1 MNLLESVG
9 FLASG
14 LVIAA
19 FCMKDLVPLRVTAL
33 ASNVT
38 FLAYGLGLGLTPVW
52 LLHAILL
59 PVNCWRLWQQVSQ
72 PSEPPS
78 EQCSG
83 WAWNSL
89 SMECARLRF
98 KRRRLPQ

>member
-1 MNLLESVG
+1 VSLLEILG

-14 LVIAA
+14 LVVAA
-19 FCMKDLVPLRVTAL
+19 FCMKDLVSLRLTAL
-33 ASNVT
+33 ASNVA

-59 PVNCWRLWQQVSQ
+59 PVNCWRLWQQLSQ
-72 PSEPPS
+72 PDEPAR
-78 EQCSG
+78 CSG
-83 WAWNSL
+83 WAWNNL

-98 KRRRLPQ
+98 KRRRFPQ